1 MKQKLLLLLLT
12 LCFVNCKKIECN
24 GEKEKKIFI
33 TEFKKILLD
42 SKVTEQIK
50 DILDSEVTTYE
61 AEVNNILVDFVDDL
75 KIENIRTTERS
86 EEINECSCEV
96 NLKLIDTNKIIDEF
110 NALPDRSTL
119 PTLNEIDQIKK
130 YLNKSFKIK
139 YKVFKTDDDIILTEI
154 DLKNININEE
164 NELNNLLG
172 TYIALKKA
180 INYLRIKNNAFQELN
195 FGRNKI
201 KGILKIRDLTDPSEE
216 ITLKDR
222 LVFESDEL
230 IKFKSD
236 EIDIEPTNKIGIYTK
251 DGIEKYKNLIGKN
264 IIINAKI
271 VEDDS
276 GVAAY
281 PLQANIFDDFTYEV
295 IK

>member
-24 GEKEKKIFI
+24 GEKEKEIFL
-33 TEFKKILLD
+33 TEFKKVLLD
-42 SKVTEQIK
+42 SNVNEQVI

-61 AEVNNILVDFVDDL
+61 AEVNNILVDFVDAL
-75 KIENIRTTERS
+75 KIENIRTTARS

-96 NLKLIDTNKIIDEF
+96 NLKLIDTNKIIDE
-110 NALPDRSTL
+110 LSGLLDQRTLSTL
-119 PTLNEIDQIKK
+119 SQMDQN
-130 YLNKSFKIK
+130 LSKSFKIK
-139 YKVFKTDDDIILTEI
+139 YKLFKTDDDIILTEI
-154 DLKNININEE
+154 DLKNINFNEE

-172 TYIALKKA
+172 TYIPLKKA
-180 INYLRIKNNAFQELN
+180 IKYLRIKNSAFQELN
-195 FGRNKI
+195 LGHNKI
-201 KGILKIRDLTDPSEE
+201 KGILKVRDLTDPSEE

-222 LVFESDEL
+222 LVFESNEL
-230 IKFKSD
+230 VKFKSD
-236 EIDIEPTNKIGIYTK
+236 ELEFEPTYHIGIYTK
-251 DGIEKYKNLIGKN
+251 DSMEKYKNIIGKK

-271 VEDDS
+271 VGDDS

-281 PLQANIFDDFTYEV
+281 PLQANIFDDFTYEI

>member
-1 MKQKLLLLLLT
+1 MKQKILLLLLT

-24 GEKEKKIFI
+24 GEKEKEIFI
-33 TEFKKILLD
+33 TEFKKVLLD
-42 SKVTEQIK
+42 SKVTEQVV

-61 AEVNNILVDFVDDL
+61 AEVNNVLVDFVDGL
-75 KIENIRTTERS
+75 KIENIRTTARS

-96 NLKLIDTNKIIDEF
+96 NLKLKDTNSIIDEF
-110 NALPDRSTL
+110 SGLLNQNTL
-119 PTLNEIDQIKK
+119 PTLSQMDQIKT
-130 YLNKSFKIK
+130 YLSKSFKIK
-139 YKVFKTDDDIILTEI
+139 YKVFKTDDGIILTEI
-154 DLKNININEE
+154 DFKNINLNEE

-172 TYIALKKA
+172 TYIPLKKA
-180 INYLRIKNNAFQELN
+180 IKYLRIKNNAFQELN
-195 FGRNKI
+195 LGHNKI

-216 ITLKDR
+216 TTLKDR
-222 LVFESDEL
+222 LVFESNEL
-230 IKFKSD
+230 VKFKSD
-236 EIDIEPTNKIGIYTK
+236 ELELEPTYHIGIYSK
-251 DGIEKYKNLIGKN
+251 DGVEKYKNIIGKK

-271 VEDDS
+271 VGDDS